1 MRVIYRYAACVLFEK
16 NIQWVA
22 GMVLLCAPIYTH
34 AIVSM
39 ENIHLGKPPQGFTG
53 SFALELAHESGN
65 TEQSSVET
73 GVKFQ
78 WTRNRVTDFILANY
92 AYADSAGVRNKNKAF
107 MHYRHIYQIDDELAW
122 EGFTQF
128 SADEFTKLSLRA
140 LVGGGVRITLGEAT
154 DTSAFYLG
162 LGAFY
167 EHEELDT
174 IYPDEPDTEDTLRA
188 NTYLVYKYRFNAYVS
203 MVSATYYQ
211 PALDDFSDYRA
222 SENLSVESRLTGSLS
237 LKAGVDIAHDSEPPR
252 DVKRTDTAIKV
263 GIVVNF

>member
-1 MRVIYRYAACVLFEK
+1 
-16 NIQWVA
+16 
-22 GMVLLCAPIYTH
+22 
-34 AIVSM
+34 M
-39 ENIHLGKPPQGFTG
+39 ESIHLGKPPQGFSG
-53 SFALELAHESGN
+53 SFALDIANESGN
-65 TEQSSVET
+65 TEQSSAET

-78 WTRNRVTDFILANY
+78 WTRDRVTDFILASY
-92 AYADSAGVRNKNKAF
+92 AYAESAGVRNKNKAF
-107 MHYRHIYQIDDELAW
+107 MHYRHIHQIDDEFAW

-162 LGAFY
+162 LGALY

-174 IYPDEPDTEDTLRA
+174 IYPDEPDTQDTLRA
-188 NTYLVYKYRFNAYVS
+188 STYLVYKYRFNAYVS
-203 MVSATYYQ
+203 MVSSTYYQ

-222 SENLSVESRLTGSLS
+222 SENLSVESRLTESLS

-252 DVKRTDTAIKV
+252 DVKRTDAAIKV